1 MTIGPSGQQQRSQ
14 GSIPPP
20 SIASTS
26 GTQGVLADAP
36 AQRGAE
42 AKTPSGARPA
52 DEYTTATEPSRQT
65 TSGAYTVPKPP
76 QRPRHRTLGQ
86 LQSGKTRGQQGGA
99 ALQTELSGA
108 APAASTQPQSSAES
122 QQAQFIDSLGK
133 ALSGSDKEK
142 AAAIGTLKKLAAQGK
157 QSDDPVVRNLSSSAE
172 HVLKGIE
179 LLNSP
184 KKDKFTTFKAAMEF
198 GMAGPDA
205 IKAGLEGLKSR
216 GFDPEAVQALNNFLL
231 SPATNGLKAF
241 TSVCQGL
248 SALGEGK
255 LKEAFKHLADL
266 GESGF
271 KTMKPFL
278 EAAGVDKKKL
288 DVVEKVLAGGKSA
301 VDKIVK
307 GLDHLEKREWGAGL
321 RELLNAG
328 GDTLQT
334 LAPLLAEKGAEY
346 AKFLGPLA
354 RSAGNLAA
362 VADKAAVMLD
372 PKAGYFDRLDA
383 AQVVL
388 PKVGVEAVR
397 GLASAAF
404 GDKLGSAL
412 ADGADFVANKV
423 IGYDQETGKIWRE
436 AITANDKAWN
446 ATIENGEVLAG
457 LMGFRR
463 GSAEQK
469 TANPDEYM
477 ALENF
482 AEFWASNKKAVG
494 EAKKDIFKLLHTRG
508 PDVAK
513 AYYLKFMKA
522 HRGESLIRGW

>member
-1 MTIGPSGQQQRSQ
+1 MLGHPQSAKTQDQLGGSALPSDLT
-14 GSIPPP
+14 
-20 SIASTS
+20 STS
-26 GTQGVLADAP
+26 QAA
-36 AQRGAE
+36 
-42 AKTPSGARPA
+42 
-52 DEYTTATEPSRQT
+52 AT
-65 TSGAYTVPKPP
+65 PP
-76 QRPRHRTLGQ
+76 QA
-86 LQSGKTRGQQGGA
+86 SADKQQALFTA
-99 ALQTELSGA
+99 ALQ
-108 APAASTQPQSSAES
+108 
-122 QQAQFIDSLGK
+122 K
-133 ALSGSDKEK
+133 ALTGSDKEK
-142 AAAIGTLKKLAAQGK
+142 AGAIDTLRKVAAQSK
-157 QSDDPVVRNLSSSAE
+157 QSADPVVRNLSSSAE

-255 LKEAFKHLADL
+255 LKEGFKHLADL

-288 DVVEKVLAGGKSA
+288 DVVEKVLSGGKSA
-301 VDKIVK
+301 AEKVVK
-307 GLDHLEKREWGAGL
+307 GLEHLEKKEWGAGL

-354 RSAGNLAA
+354 KSAGNLAA

-372 PKAGYFDRLDA
+372 PNASYFARLDA

-388 PKVGVEAVR
+388 SKVGVEAVR

-404 GDKLGSAL
+404 GDKLGNAL

-463 GSAEQK
+463 GSEAQK

-482 AEFWASNKKAVG
+482 PEFWASNNKAVG
-494 EAKKDIFKLLHTRG
+494 RAKADIFETMRKEG
-508 PDVAK
+508 PEAAK
-513 AYYLKFMKA
+513 AKYLEFMKQ
-522 HRGESLIRGW
+522 HRGEHLIRGW